1 MALSTSM
8 PRSRDPMKSEPEAPD
23 TRETCYR
30 CMRPAVVCY
39 CDQITPLDTETRV
52 VLLQHPRE
60 RDVGVGTARMA
71 HLSLPR
77 SELRVGVDFENDS
90 VVREALGENTYL
102 LFPGEHAMDLAV
114 QKPEGPITLIVVD
127 GTWSQAKSLWRRN
140 PVLASLPQI
149 RFTPP
154 EKSNYRIRRE
164 PADHCVATI
173 EALAYVLGELEGDR
187 ERFRALLAPF
197 RKMVDMQLAYA
208 ERERGKRSRHARPGV
223 KRPTRMIDRLAEHP
237 DSIVCINGEVNAW
250 ARRGQGGSRAEIV
263 HFSATRPSTGE
274 RLDCIVAPRDNI
286 APLTP
291 KHIEL
296 SASTLEAGMPWDE
309 FVAQLHAFLREGDLL
324 CGWGLYPI
332 DILENE
338 GLVLPHTKIDM
349 RSLASA
355 YLKRSGGAV
364 QECAARLGAAVEPQW
379 APGRGGRRI
388 AALDAVVRKLRDV
401 ALALRET
408 RRSP

>member
-1 MALSTSM
+1 MH
-8 PRSRDPMKSEPEAPD
+8 EPEGAEP
-23 TRETCYR
+23 RETCYR

-39 CDQITPLDTETRV
+39 CDRITPLDTRTRV
-52 VLLQHPRE
+52 ILLQHPRE

-77 SELRVGVDFENDS
+77 SELRVGVNFEDDP
-90 VVREALGENTYL
+90 VVRQALGENTYL
-102 LFPGEHAMDLAV
+102 LFPGEHAMDLAEER
-114 QKPEGPITLIVVD
+114 PEGPITLVVVD

-140 PVLASLPQI
+140 PVLASLPQL

-187 ERFRALLAPF
+187 DRFRALLAPF

-208 ERERGKRSRHARPGV
+208 ERESGARSRHAKPGV
-223 KRPTRMIDRLAEHP
+223 KRPTRMIDRLAERP
-237 DSIVCINGEVNAW
+237 ESIVCVNGEVNAW
-250 ARRGQGGSRAEIV
+250 ARRGQGGGRAEIV

-274 RLDCIVAPRDNI
+274 RLDCIVAPRGKI

-296 SASTLEAGMPWDE
+296 SSSALEAGMSWDE
-309 FVAQLHAFLREGDLL
+309 FEARLHAFLRQDDLL
-324 CGWGLYPI
+324 CGWGLYPL
-332 DILENE
+332 DILAGE
-338 GLVLPHTKIDM
+338 GLELPQTKVDM
-349 RSLASA
+349 RSVVSA

-364 QECAARLGAAVEPQW
+364 HECAVRLDAPVEEPW

-388 AALDAVVRKLRDV
+388 AALDAVVRKLRDA

-408 RRSP
+408 RLST